1 MRKKNYSA
9 QKHRKVLQTK
19 SFLIKMKFE
28 FYIHTGNTE
37 VRQMAQ
43 LWGGRFTKDTDQLV
57 YNFNASISFD
67 QKFFHQDIE
76 GSIAHTVML
85 AKQKILTEEEK
96 DSIVKGLTGIRE
108 DVDAGKLQITSAY
121 EDIHSFV
128 EANLIDRIGD
138 AGKKL
143 HTGRSRNDQVALDM
157 KLYTRDEISNVDDLL
172 KDLLAELLII
182 MKENTE
188 TYMPGF
194 THLQKAQP
202 ITLAHHMGA
211 YFEMFK
217 RDRSRMAD
225 IYKRMNYCPLG
236 SGALAG
242 TTYPL
247 DREYTASLLG
257 FEGPTLNSMD
267 SVADRDYLIE
277 FLSALSTIMMHLSRF
292 SEEIIIWNSNEY
304 KFIEIDDAYSTGSSI
319 MPQKKNPDIAEL
331 VRGKTGRV
339 YGALMSLLT
348 TMKGIPLAY
357 NKDMQ
362 EDKELT
368 FDAID
373 TVKGCLALFTG
384 MIRTMKFNKDIME
397 KSAMHGF
404 TNATDAAD
412 YLVKHGVP
420 FRDAHSII
428 GHLVLTC
435 IEKGKAIDEMSIEE
449 LKEIS
454 DVFEPD
460 VYDAISLKTCVEKRL
475 TIGAPSKTSMEQA
488 IVAYEAYLKE

>member
-1 MRKKNYSA
+1 
-9 QKHRKVLQTK
+9 
-19 SFLIKMKFE
+19 
-28 FYIHTGNTE
+28 
-37 VRQMAQ
+37 MAQ
-43 LWGGRFTKDTDQLV
+43 LWGGRFTKETDKFV

-67 QKFFHQDIE
+67 KRLYRQDIK
-76 GSIAHTVML
+76 GSMAHVAML
-85 AKQKILTEEEK
+85 AKQGILSDEEK
-96 DSIVKGLTGIRE
+96 NVITEGLESIRE
-108 DVDAGKLQITSAY
+108 DVESERLVISDDY

-128 EANLIDRIGD
+128 EAKLIERIGEP
-138 AGKKL
+138 GKKL

-157 KLYTRDEISNVDDLL
+157 KLYVRDEILELDKLIKELLGVLL
-172 KDLLAELLII
+172 KT
-182 MKENTE
+182 MKENTT

-202 ITLAHHMGA
+202 ITLSHHMGA

-217 RDRSRMAD
+217 RDRLRMKD
-225 IYKRMNYCPLG
+225 IYNRMNQCPLG

-247 DREYTASLLG
+247 DREYTAELLG
-257 FEGPTLNSMD
+257 FGGPTMNSMD

-277 FLSALSTIMMHLSRF
+277 LLSAMSTIMMHLSRF
-292 SEEIIIWNSNEY
+292 SEEVIIWNSNEY
-304 KFIEIDDAYSTGSSI
+304 QFVEIDDGYSTGSSI

-362 EDKELT
+362 EDKELV

-373 TVKGCLALFTG
+373 TTKGCLSLFTG
-384 MIRTMKFNKDIME
+384 MIATLRFHKDKME
-397 KSAMHGF
+397 NSARNGF

-412 YLVKHGVP
+412 YLVNRGVP
-420 FRDAHSII
+420 FRDAHKIV
-428 GHLVLTC
+428 GQVVLYC
-435 IEKGKAIDEMSIEE
+435 LERGIALDHMSLEE
-449 LKEIS
+449 YKVIS
-454 DVFEPD
+454 PQFEED
-460 VYDAISLKTCVEKRL
+460 IYEAISMKTCVEMRS
-475 TIGAPSKTSMEQA
+475 TIGAPGKAAMEGA
-488 IVAYEAYLKE
+488 IVACEKYLDLE

>member
-1 MRKKNYSA
+1 
-9 QKHRKVLQTK
+9 
-19 SFLIKMKFE
+19 
-28 FYIHTGNTE
+28 
-37 VRQMAQ
+37 
-43 LWGGRFTKDTDQLV
+43 
-57 YNFNASISFD
+57 
-67 QKFFHQDIE
+67 
-76 GSIAHTVML
+76 ML

-96 DSIVKGLTGIRE
+96 DAIVKGLTGIRE

-202 ITLAHHMGA
+202 VTLAHHFGA

-217 RDRSRMAD
+217 RDRSRMHD
-225 IYKRMNYCPLG
+225 IFERMNYCPLG

-247 DREYTASLLG
+247 DREYAANIMGFYGATA
-257 FEGPTLNSMD
+257 NSMD
-267 SVADRDYLIE
+267 GVSDRDYVIE
-277 FLSALSTIMMHLSRF
+277 LLAALSTVMMHLSRF
-292 SEEIIIWNSNEY
+292 CEEIIIWNSNEY
-304 KFIEIDDAYSTGSSI
+304 RFVEIDDAYSTGSSI

-339 YGALMSLLT
+339 YGALMSILT

-373 TVKGCLALFTG
+373 TAKGCIALFTG
-384 MIRTMKFNKDIME
+384 MIDTMQFRKDRME
-397 KSAMHGF
+397 DSAKQGF

-412 YLVKHGVP
+412 YLVKNGVP
-420 FRDAHSII
+420 FRDAHGII
-428 GHLVLTC
+428 GQIVLYC
-435 IEKGKAIDEMSIEE
+435 IDKNIALDDMSLEE
-449 LKEIS
+449 FQQFSPVFKEDI
-454 DVFEPD
+454 
-460 VYDAISLKTCVEKRL
+460 YDAISLKTCVEKIMTL
-475 TIGAPSKTSMEQA
+475 CAPGCAVMKMVVEDNNKYFSDGE
-488 IVAYEAYLKE
+488 

>member
-1 MRKKNYSA
+1 
-9 QKHRKVLQTK
+9 
-19 SFLIKMKFE
+19 
-28 FYIHTGNTE
+28 
-37 VRQMAQ
+37 MAQ
-43 LWGGRFTKDTDQLV
+43 LWGGRFTKETDKLV

-67 QKFFHQDIE
+67 QKFYAQDIR
-76 GSIAHTVML
+76 GSIAHVTML
-85 AKQKILTEEEK
+85 QKQGILTKEEK
-96 DSIVKGLTGIRE
+96 ESIIEGLKGIQA
-108 DVDAGKLQITSAY
+108 DVENGTLEITDEY

-157 KLYTRDEISNVDDLL
+157 RLYTRDEIEALDTHLKELLEVLL
-172 KDLLAELLII
+172 KL
-182 MKENTE
+182 MKEHIE

-202 ITLAHHMGA
+202 VTLAHHLGA

-217 RDRSRMAD
+217 RDRLRMKD
-225 IYKRMNYCPLG
+225 IRKRMNYCPLG
-236 SGALAG
+236 AGALAG

-247 DREYTASLLG
+247 DREYTAELLG
-257 FEGPTLNSMD
+257 FDGPTLNSMD
-267 SVADRDYLIE
+267 SVSDRDYLIE
-277 FLSALSTIMMHLSRF
+277 MLSAMSTVMMHLSRF
-292 SEEIIIWNSNEY
+292 CEEVIIWNSNEY
-304 KFIEIDDAYSTGSSI
+304 QFVEIDDAYSTGSSI

-362 EDKELT
+362 EDKELV

-373 TVKGCLALFTG
+373 TTKGCLALFTG
-384 MIRTMKFNKDIME
+384 MLRTMRFRKQRME
-397 KSAMHGF
+397 DSAKNGF

-412 YLVKHGVP
+412 YLVNHGVP
-420 FRDAHSII
+420 FRDAHGIV
-428 GHLVLTC
+428 GQLVLYC
-435 IEKGKAIDEMSIEE
+435 IDKNIALDDMSLEEYKAISP
-449 LKEIS
+449 
-454 DVFEPD
+454 VFEED
-460 VYDAISLKTCVEKRL
+460 IYEAISMKTCVEMRN
-475 TIGAPSKTSMEQA
+475 TIGAPGKSAMEQA
-488 IVAYEAYLKE
+488 IALEEAYLKEE

>member
-1 MRKKNYSA
+1 
-9 QKHRKVLQTK
+9 
-19 SFLIKMKFE
+19 
-28 FYIHTGNTE
+28 
-37 VRQMAQ
+37 MAQ
-43 LWGGRFTKDTDQLV
+43 LWGGRFTKETDQLV

-67 QKFFHQDIE
+67 QKFYKQDIT
-76 GSIAHTVML
+76 GSKAHVKML
-85 AKQKILTEEEK
+85 AAQGILTEAERDQILE
-96 DSIVKGLTGIRE
+96 GLDGILR
-108 DVDAGKLQITSAY
+108 DVENGTLKITDKY

-157 KLYTRDEISNVDDLL
+157 KLYTRDEIGEIDKLL
-172 KDLLAELLII
+172 KKLLETLLSI
-182 MKENTE
+182 MEENIE

-202 ITLAHHMGA
+202 ITLAHHFGA

-217 RDRSRMAD
+217 RDRQRLAD
-225 IYKRMNYCPLG
+225 IYKRMNLCPLG

-247 DREYTASLLG
+247 DREMTAQLLG
-257 FEGPTLNSMD
+257 FDGPTLNSMD
-267 SVADRDYLIE
+267 SVSDRDYLIE
-277 FLSALSTIMMHLSRF
+277 LLSAMSTIMMHLSRF
-292 SEEIIIWNSNEY
+292 CEEIILWNSNEY
-304 KFIEIDDAYSTGSSI
+304 RFVEIDDAYSTGSSI

-339 YGALMSLLT
+339 YGALTSMLT

-373 TVKGCLALFTG
+373 TVKGCIALFSG
-384 MIRTMKFNKDIME
+384 MVSTMSFRKDVME
-397 KSAMHGF
+397 KSAKNGF

-412 YLVKHGVP
+412 YLVNHGVP
-420 FRDAHSII
+420 FRDAHGIV
-428 GHLVLTC
+428 GRLVLLC
-435 IEKGKAIDEMSIEE
+435 IDRGIALDDLTLEE
-449 LKEIS
+449 YKEIS
-454 DVFEPD
+454 PVFEED
-460 VYDAISLKTCVEKRL
+460 IYEAISLKTCVEKRL
-475 TIGAPSKTSMEQA
+475 TIGAPGA
-488 IVAYEAYLKE
+488 EAMKKVIMLEKKYLEEAENL

>member
-1 MRKKNYSA
+1 
-9 QKHRKVLQTK
+9 
-19 SFLIKMKFE
+19 
-28 FYIHTGNTE
+28 
-37 VRQMAQ
+37 MAQ
-43 LWGGRFTKDTDQLV
+43 LWGGRFTKETDQLV

-67 QKFFHQDIE
+67 KKLYAQDIR
-76 GSIAHTVML
+76 GSIAHVMML
-85 AKQKILTEEEK
+85 AKQEILTEAEK
-96 DSIVKGLTGIRE
+96 QQIIEGLEGILD
-108 DVDAGKLQITSAY
+108 DVEKGKLEITDKY

-157 KLYTRDEISNVDDLL
+157 KLYTRDEVAQIDQLL
-172 KDLLAELLII
+172 RTLLRTILGI
-182 MKENTE
+182 MQENTE
-188 TYMPGF
+188 TIMPGF

-217 RDRSRMAD
+217 RDHERMRD
-225 IYKRMNYCPLG
+225 ISKRMNTCPLG

-247 DREYTASLLG
+247 DRDYTAKLLG
-257 FEGPTLNSMD
+257 FDGPTLNSMD
-267 SVADRDYLIE
+267 GVSDRDYLLE
-277 FLSALSTIMMHLSRF
+277 LLSALSIVMMHLSRF
-292 SEEIIIWNSNEY
+292 CEEVIIWNSNEY
-304 KFIEIDDAYSTGSSI
+304 QFVEIDDAYSTGSSI

-339 YGALMSLLT
+339 YGALTSLLT

-362 EDKELT
+362 EDKEMS

-373 TVKGCLALFTG
+373 TAKGCIALFTG
-384 MIRTMKFNKDIME
+384 MLSTMQFKKDNMHA
-397 KSAMHGF
+397 SAKNGF

-412 YLVKHGVP
+412 YLVNHGVP
-420 FRDAHSII
+420 FRDAHGIV
-428 GHLVLTC
+428 GQLVLYC
-435 IEKGKAIDEMSIEE
+435 IEKNIALDDMSLEEYKAISP
-449 LKEIS
+449 
-454 DVFEPD
+454 VFEED
-460 VYDAISLKTCVEKRL
+460 IYDAISMETCVNKRL
-475 TIGAPSKTSMEQA
+475 TTGAPGKAAMEQV
-488 IVAYEAYLKE
+488 IQIYKQYIREYDK

>member
-1 MRKKNYSA
+1 
-9 QKHRKVLQTK
+9 
-19 SFLIKMKFE
+19 
-28 FYIHTGNTE
+28 
-37 VRQMAQ
+37 MAQ
-43 LWGGRFTKDTDQLV
+43 LWGGRFTKETDQLV

-67 QKFFHQDIE
+67 QKFYKEDME
-76 GSIAHTVML
+76 GSMAHVKML
-85 AKQKILTEEEK
+85 AAVGILTENERDQILE
-96 DSIVKGLTGIRE
+96 GLQGILS
-108 DVDAGKLQITSAY
+108 DVESGKLEITSEY

-157 KLYTRDEISNVDDLL
+157 KLYTRKEIENL
-172 KDLLAELLII
+172 KGLVKELLQVLHQL
-182 MKENTE
+182 MKEHIDTF
-188 TYMPGF
+188 MPGF

-202 ITLAHHMGA
+202 ITLAHHFGA
-211 YFEMFK
+211 YMEMFK
-217 RDRSRMAD
+217 RDYSRLCD
-225 IYKRMNYCPLG
+225 IYDRMNYCPLG

-247 DREYTASLLG
+247 DREMTAQLLG
-257 FEGPTLNSMD
+257 FAGPTLNSMD
-267 SVADRDYLIE
+267 SVSDRDYVIE
-277 FLSALSTIMMHLSRF
+277 LLSAMSTIMMHLSRF

-304 KFIEIDDAYSTGSSI
+304 RFVELDDAYSTGSSI

-339 YGALMSLLT
+339 YGALMQMLT

-362 EDKELT
+362 EDKEFT

-384 MIRTMKFNKDIME
+384 MIKTMTVNKKVME
-397 KSAMHGF
+397 QSAKNGF

-412 YLVKHGVP
+412 YLVGKGVP
-420 FRDAHSII
+420 FRDAHGIV
-428 GHLVLTC
+428 GQLVLYC
-435 IEKGKAIDEMSIEE
+435 IEKNISLDDMTLEE
-449 LKEIS
+449 YQKIS
-454 DVFEPD
+454 PVFEED
-460 VYDAISLKTCVEKRL
+460 IYEAISLETCVEKRE
-475 TIGAPSKTSMEQA
+475 TIGAPSRSSMEQVIA
-488 IVAYEAYLKE
+488 INEEYLKTL